1 MRGRKA
7 GQLLAIA
14 HSPQGALA
22 FWTTCACHERL
33 AITRE
38 DQTSAQAAKRK
49 THLEVLSGRTIPE
62 VNAVWILCGCEVRGP
77 NGERKQPLTWR
88 KSNLNTVV
96 ACRYDLDFLSRP
108 QVPERNF
115 SHVTS

>member
-1 MRGRKA
+1 MDSGVGRSISGQAQVARHREGNSIFLNVNMRGRKA

-62 VNAVWILCGCEVRGP
+62 VNAVWILCGCER
-77 NGERKQPLTWR
+77 
-88 KSNLNTVV
+88 S
-96 ACRYDLDFLSRP
+96 
-108 QVPERNF
+108 
-115 SHVTS
+115 